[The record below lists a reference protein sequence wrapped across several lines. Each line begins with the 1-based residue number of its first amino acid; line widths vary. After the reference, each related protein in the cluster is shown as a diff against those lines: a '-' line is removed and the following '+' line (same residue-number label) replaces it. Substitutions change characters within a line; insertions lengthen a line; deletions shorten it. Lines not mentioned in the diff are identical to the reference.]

1 MKDAVTAT
9 QLRHSLTSSQ
19 TSRDIDVI
27 TRAGG
32 ERLTTVHGVHGN
44 GSHDGVEMPRSDR
57 SEKYANDS
65 VAVVVTA
72 VCVASTLLI
81 VLITIVAAIL
91 VRYASSP
98 CLFSEQS
105 REFAL
110 IRPPKVVTLA
120 VNCCNSR

>member
-27 TRAGG
+27 TTAGG

-44 GSHDGVEMPRSDR
+44 GSHDDVEMPRSDR
-57 SEKYANDS
+57 SEKYADDS
-65 VAVVVTA
+65 VAVVTA

-81 VLITIVAAIL
+81 VLIAIVAAIL